1 MRLGI
6 FYQKCKSVQD
16 GIFPSKSRR
25 NTKVTIEEPL
35 STVTSWREGSVFDS
49 SSGFSLWGLYIFT
62 VLVWVFTKSSLTVQK
77 HAYLVELETQNFPGC
92 VLISA
97 QSCDIYIYPKLTYK
111 NLILSKIIIYF

>member
-16 GIFPSKSRR
+16 VIFPSKSRR

-35 STVTSWREGSVFDS
+35 STVTSEKALCLIPAQAFLCGVYIFLLCSC
-49 SSGFSLWGLYIFT
+49 GFSPSPVSQSKNTHIW
-62 VLVWVFTKSSLTVQK
+62 
-77 HAYLVELETQNFPGC
+77 VELETQNVPGC